1 MEADS
6 TNFADYKWKKIK
18 GEDGEKGIVAN
29 LTNDTHIVPIESD
42 GTFGEDSFKGCSAK
56 ITLSYVGQEL
66 TNGVSYSAKPN
77 SDIEGTL
84 DTKTG
89 TYTVTNWT
97 GEAKGTYVD
106 LIATYDGVSYTKRF
120 TINRAKNPLD
130 AYTVVLT
137 NEAHVFPGDIS
148 NALASFTTCNVLVY
162 RGDQLVKATIGTIE
176 NIPKGMTI
184 TIDNNNTIT
193 PTMNINVNTN
203 LTEMVN

>member
-1 MEADS
+1 ME
-6 TNFADYKWKKIK
+6 KIK

-97 GEAKGTYVD
+97 GEARVLM
-106 LIATYDGVSYTKRF
+106 LI
-120 TINRAKNPLD
+120 
-130 AYTVVLT
+130 
-137 NEAHVFPGDIS
+137 
-148 NALASFTTCNVLVY
+148 
-162 RGDQLVKATIGTIE
+162 
-176 NIPKGMTI
+176 
-184 TIDNNNTIT
+184 
-193 PTMNINVNTN
+193 
-203 LTEMVN
+203 